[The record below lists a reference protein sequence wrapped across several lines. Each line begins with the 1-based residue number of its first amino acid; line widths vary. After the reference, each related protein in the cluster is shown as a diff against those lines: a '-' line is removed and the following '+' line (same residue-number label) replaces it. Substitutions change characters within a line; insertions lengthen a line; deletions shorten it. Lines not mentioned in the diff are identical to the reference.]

1 MRRTDASRHA
11 AMRRQ
16 ADPGSKAGITQGTT
30 PHIDDAGAAGLAKET
45 MSPFRTRTLARFVAT
60 LALAYALAL
69 QGLLGAMGGAA
80 FAGDIRLANQ
90 LGVICTIHGPELAD
104 EADPTRDPTPGRM
117 ACIEHCTAAIAQPA
131 VGGQGAAQP
140 LAIVWPPVKAGWP
153 VERDQVGPS
162 ARSGGPPPPSRGP
175 PAV

>member
-1 MRRTDASRHA
+1 
-11 AMRRQ
+11 
-16 ADPGSKAGITQGTT
+16 
-30 PHIDDAGAAGLAKET
+30 
-45 MSPFRTRTLARFVAT
+45 
-60 LALAYALAL
+60 
-69 QGLLGAMGGAA
+69 MGGAA

-104 EADPTRDPTPGRM
+104 DAGATPDPTRDPTRDPTPGRM

-140 LAIVWPPVKAGWP
+140 LAIVWPPVRAGWP
-153 VERDQVGPS
+153 AERDQVALS
-162 ARSGGPPPPSRGP
+162 ARSHGPPPPLRGP

>member
-1 MRRTDASRHA
+1 MTRELKPDWPPSLF
-11 AMRRQ
+11 
-16 ADPGSKAGITQGTT
+16 GTT
-30 PHIDDAGAAGLAKET
+30 PHIDDAGAAGLAKGT
-45 MSPFRTRTLARFVAT
+45 MSPFRTHTLARVVAT

-80 FAGDIRLANQ
+80 FASDIRLANQ
-90 LGVICTIHGPELAD
+90 LGVICTIHGPELAG
-104 EADPTRDPTPGRM
+104 EAGATPDPTRDPTPGRM

-131 VGGQGAAQP
+131 VSGQGPAQP

-153 VERDQVGPS
+153 AERDQVGPS
-162 ARSGGPPPPSRGP
+162 GRNGGPPPPSRGP